1 MEGRFSLFSSV
12 LGWQKQTVCFHCG
25 IGLEQWIPEDK
36 AFQEHGYW
44 SPYCV
49 YVRYVK
55 GPAFYNECVKYRKDR
70 FPPYLSPNTL
80 DEVDD

>member
-1 MEGRFSLFSSV
+1 MWRTGFHYSPLSCTRVAE
-12 LGWQKQTVCFHCG
+12 TVCFHCR
-25 IGLEQWIPEDK
+25 IGLQDWLPEDK

-55 GPAFYNECVKYRKDR
+55 GLAFYSECVKYRKDR
-70 FPPYLSPNTL
+70 FRPIGFDT
-80 DEVDD
+80 VDS